1 MYARILIIMAL
12 CSAALPR
19 SLQATYPAGEPQI
32 VDVLYISRGL
42 AQGSV
47 THKTLGAD
55 PSIEVLGVPMPG
67 HYSIGDLGLDP
78 VLMNRALRMYMPRNY
93 QQMMSER
100 DMVVLHEAAC
110 GSLAY
115 PQVYF
120 DAKWI
125 SWFVKAVQE
134 EGMPLSMWGGDAS
147 WGGHGEGSY
156 VSWGETMLDSIL
168 PFESLEGYNP
178 SQAAFQ
184 LPHFIDEDHPL
195 ARLPW
200 KEAGPV
206 ELLNKV
212 KVKLGATLV
221 AEAVASG
228 KEYPW
233 ISWWTSGKGK
243 VVGETQVFGSMGT
256 TNRMLQE
263 WRWYQDFLIYMVYF
277 GADKPIPQDIYRA
290 HRIREEIN
298 THLDKASML
307 VSLIEFV
314 EKFGASATRL
324 YADLDAMNQREREA
338 EEFYR
343 LDDYDGAAEVFEE
356 IHLSWNQLNAKAV
369 KMKEKALAWVYI
381 IEWSV
386 VSGVALA
393 SGSSLW
399 YLMVKRRM
407 YKEVATT
414 RMQVRGSA

>member
-1 MYARILIIMAL
+1 
-12 CSAALPR
+12 
-19 SLQATYPAGEPQI
+19 
-32 VDVLYISRGL
+32 
-42 AQGSV
+42 
-47 THKTLGAD
+47 
-55 PSIEVLGVPMPG
+55 
-67 HYSIGDLGLDP
+67 
-78 VLMNRALRMYMPRNY
+78 
-93 QQMMSER
+93 
-100 DMVVLHEAAC
+100 
-110 GSLAY
+110 
-115 PQVYF
+115 
-120 DAKWI
+120 
-125 SWFVKAVQE
+125 
-134 EGMPLSMWGGDAS
+134 
-147 WGGHGEGSY
+147 
-156 VSWGETMLDSIL
+156 
-168 PFESLEGYNP
+168 
-178 SQAAFQ
+178 
-184 LPHFIDEDHPL
+184 
-195 ARLPW
+195 
-200 KEAGPV
+200 
-206 ELLNKV
+206 
-212 KVKLGATLV
+212 
-221 AEAVASG
+221 
-228 KEYPW
+228 
-233 ISWWTSGKGK
+233 
-243 VVGETQVFGSMGT
+243 MGT

-263 WRWYQDFLIYMVYF
+263 WRWYQDFLIYLVYF

-324 YADLDAMNQREREA
+324 YADLDAINQREREA